1 MVCVGLA
8 MWIGS
13 PNEAISQCVLYA
25 LMLSAIR
32 IISMYGFVDSLT
44 FERVT
49 YEVSR
54 NDQKLYFS

>member
-1 MVCVGLA
+1 MACGGLA
-8 MWIGS
+8 MWISS
-13 PNEAISQCVLYA
+13 PNEAITQCALYA

-32 IISMYGFVDSLT
+32 IICMYGFVDSLT